1 MGPDLAEGD
10 RGVMS
15 LQPMEAYFRDLIRV
29 ETCGAAGLRATV
41 TFPPELQG
49 PPATGHG
56 GGVTAMLFELLRLLV
71 GEQGGETRI
80 GRPVR
85 IDSIIHHAVP
95 LDEPLRGEVARCED
109 AWVSRLL
116 RGDRLV
122 ADATVRPA
130 VGGLRGPSEA
140 ERLRW
145 QSAMTGG
152 FELPGYRYCLAC
164 GLENPRGVH
173 ARFDCNEALVWK
185 RLVPRP
191 HFASTDGSLFHAFLT
206 VVCDE
211 IGWWLGALRQ
221 GECGLSSRVTIW
233 LGASLP
239 AGTPLLVLG
248 PRDTVTSTDPK
259 GRLWQT
265 RSLVV
270 GPDWSPVAAAEVQFA
285 GSRAF
290 TKTML
295 PLFLPGSDPTSLGR
309 VFPRYRGSEGRSA

>member
-1 MGPDLAEGD
+1 
-10 RGVMS
+10 MS
-15 LQPMEAYFRDLIRV
+15 DQPMEAYFRDLIRV
-29 ETCGAAGLRATV
+29 EVLGAEALRAMV
-41 TFPPELQG
+41 SFPPELQG
-49 PPATGHG
+49 PPDTGHG

-71 GEQGGETRI
+71 GEQGGEARI
-80 GRPVR
+80 GRPLR
-85 IDSIIHHAVP
+85 IETAIHHAVP
-95 LDEPLRGEVARCED
+95 LGEPLRGEVARGESG
-109 AWVSRLL
+109 WVSRLL
-116 RGDRLV
+116 HGDRLV
-122 ADATVRPA
+122 ADATIQPA
-130 VGGLRGPSEA
+130 ARGLHGPSEA

-145 QSAMTGG
+145 QAAMTGG

-173 ARFDCNEALVWK
+173 ARFTCGEVLVWK

-191 HFASTDGSLFHAFLT
+191 HFACADGSLFHAFLT

-211 IGWWLGALRQ
+211 MGWWLGALRL
-221 GECGLSSRVTIW
+221 GECGLSSRVTVW
-233 LGASLP
+233 LGGSVP
-239 AGTPLLVLG
+239 AAVPLLVLG

-270 GPDWSPVAAAEVQFA
+270 GPDWSPAAAAEVQFA

-295 PLFLPGSDPTSLGR
+295 PLFLPGDDPTSVDR
-309 VFPRYRGSEGRSA
+309 VFPRYRRSESR

>member
-1 MGPDLAEGD
+1 
-10 RGVMS
+10 MS
-15 LQPMEAYFRDLIRV
+15 DQPMEGYFRDLIRV
-29 ETCGAAGLRATV
+29 EARGADGLRATV

-56 GGVTAMLFELLRLLV
+56 GGVTAMLFELLRLLA
-71 GEQGGETRI
+71 GEQGGEARI

-85 IDSIIHHAVP
+85 IETTIHHAVP
-95 LDEPLRGEVARCED
+95 LEEPLRGEVARDDE

-116 RGDRLV
+116 RGDRLM
-122 ADATVRPA
+122 ADARIRPA
-130 VGGLRGPSEA
+130 VERLRGPSEE
-140 ERLRW
+140 ERRRW

-152 FELPGYRYCLAC
+152 FELPGYQYCLAC

-173 ARFDCNEALVWK
+173 VRFDCSNALVWK
-185 RLVPRP
+185 RLTPRP
-191 HFASTDGSLFHAFLT
+191 LFACADGSLFHAFLT

-211 IGWWLGALRQ
+211 MGWWLGALRQ
-221 GECGLSSRVTIW
+221 GECGLSSRVTVW
-233 LGASLP
+233 LGGSMT

-248 PRDTVTSTDPK
+248 PRDTVASTDPK

-295 PLFLPGSDPTSLGR
+295 PLFLPASDPTSLSR
-309 VFPRYRGSEGRSA
+309 AFPRYQGRQGGEA

>member
-1 MGPDLAEGD
+1 
-10 RGVMS
+10 
-15 LQPMEAYFRDLIRV
+15 
-29 ETCGAAGLRATV
+29 
-41 TFPPELQG
+41 
-49 PPATGHG
+49 
-56 GGVTAMLFELLRLLV
+56 MLFELLRLLV
-71 GEQGGETRI
+71 GEQGGEARI

-85 IDSIIHHAVP
+85 IETVIHHAVP
-95 LDEPLRGEVARCED
+95 LEEPLQGEVARCDD

-122 ADATVRPA
+122 AEAAIRPA
-130 VGGLRGPSEA
+130 AEGLREPSDA
-140 ERLRW
+140 ERRRW
-145 QSAMTGG
+145 QAAMAGG

-173 ARFDCNEALVWK
+173 ARFECTDALVWK
-185 RLVPRP
+185 RLTPRP
-191 HFASTDGSLFHAFLT
+191 HFACADGSLFHAFLT

-211 IGWWLGALRQ
+211 VGWWLGALRQ
-221 GECGLSSRVTIW
+221 GECGLSSRVTVW
-233 LGASLP
+233 LAGSVP
-239 AGTPLLVLG
+239 AGSPLLALG
-248 PRDTVTSTDPK
+248 PRDTVTGTDPK

-295 PLFLPGSDPTSLGR
+295 PLFLPGSDPTALGR
-309 VFPRYRGSEGRSA
+309 VFPRYRVGEGRSA

>member
-1 MGPDLAEGD
+1 MTAG

-15 LQPMEAYFRDLIRV
+15 VQPMEAYFRDLIQV
-29 ETCGAAGLRATV
+29 EALGAEALRATV
-41 TFPPELQG
+41 SFPPELQG
-49 PPATGHG
+49 PPDTGHG

-71 GEQGGETRI
+71 GEQGGEARI
-80 GRPVR
+80 GRPLQ
-85 IDSIIHHAVP
+85 IETAIHHAVP
-95 LDEPLRGEVARCED
+95 LGEPLRGEVARGEGG
-109 AWVSRLL
+109 WVSRLL
-116 RGDRLV
+116 HGDRLV
-122 ADATVRPA
+122 ADATIRPA
-130 VGGLRGPSEA
+130 AGGLHGPSEA
-140 ERLRW
+140 ERLQW
-145 QSAMTGG
+145 QAAMTEG

-173 ARFDCNEALVWK
+173 ARFTCGEALVWK

-191 HFASTDGSLFHAFLT
+191 HFACADGSLFHAFLT

-211 IGWWLGALRQ
+211 MGWWLGALRQ
-221 GECGLSSRVTIW
+221 GECGLSNRVTVW
-233 LGASLP
+233 LGGSVTA
-239 AGTPLLVLG
+239 AGPLLVLG

-270 GPDWSPVAAAEVQFA
+270 GPNWSPVAAAVVQFA

-295 PLFLPGSDPTSLGR
+295 PLFLPGDDPASLGR
-309 VFPRYRGSEGRSA
+309 VFPRYRRSEDRSA